1 MANSSIVKKVKNK
14 VIKELIKDSNIV
26 SAINS
31 DKVSKDT
38 PEKLINTHIFN
49 YHQNPYTI
57 DTVSTFITI
66 QVHIPDSYIR
76 NRTFVNPQLEIWI
89 ISHERHMT
97 VDNIPKITEN
107 RNDYLSELI
116 DEKFNGRSDFGFGDM
131 KLVSN
136 IEGAFQ
142 TDYLYR
148 KMIFEGTDLNMSMC
162 TDEE

>member
-38 PEKLINTHIFN
+38 PEKLINTNIFN